1 MNKIHLSTL
10 EQHGNE
16 SCHEDPLSFKLLIH
30 HSSWTISK
38 QLGLTQRVLYLQ
50 GNGLCRV
57 GVYDSH
63 LLSD

>member
-16 SCHEDPLSFKLLIH
+16 SCHEDPLSSQLLIH

-38 QLGLTQRVLYLQ
+38 QLGLPQQVLSLQ
-50 GNGLCRV
+50 ENNLHRV
-57 GVYDSH
+57 GVYVFH
-63 LLSD
+63 LLSE